1 MMFFRGNTY
10 SSKVKTMHQERCG
23 HICGCLALFLVLLS
37 GLFLFLAIEAQFSE
51 QKTTFYIMFALSI
64 IGVGVLAVLAFF
76 LIRNASRKRESQR
89 NYQLNYLTSKRM
101 AAAFNQQQIY
111 DTEFQREIQM
121 QIQNSISEQL
131 NDSRRYEQY

>member
-23 HICGCLALFLVLLS
+23 HICACLAVFLLALS
-37 GLFLFLAIEAQFSE
+37 GAMLFLAINAQFSE
-51 QKTTFYIMFALSI
+51 QKTTFYIIFALSL
-64 IGVGVLAVLAFF
+64 IGVGVLVGVTIF
-76 LIRNASRKRESQR
+76 LIRNAAKKRDSQR
-89 NYQLNYLTSKRM
+89 AYQLNYLTSKRM